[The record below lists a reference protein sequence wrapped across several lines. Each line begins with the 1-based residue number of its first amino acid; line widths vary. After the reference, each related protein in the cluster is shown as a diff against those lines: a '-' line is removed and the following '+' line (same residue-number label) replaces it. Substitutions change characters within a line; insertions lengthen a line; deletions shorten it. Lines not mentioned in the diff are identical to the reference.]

1 MDSDTPPFGWIISG
15 LFVVVAIAVL
25 AMWGCPQYS
34 VYQQRQEGEAELSK
48 AQYTRQTA
56 IAEAKAKEEA
66 AQSLAAADTL
76 RAMGVAR
83 SNQIIGQSL
92 RDNPDY
98 LKWLWVESLKE
109 KNGDII
115 YVPTEANLP
124 ILEAN
129 RTPLKG
135 EGK

>member
-1 MDSDTPPFGWIISG
+1 
-15 LFVVVAIAVL
+15 
-25 AMWGCPQYS
+25 MWAYPQYN
-34 VYQQRQEGEAELSK
+34 VYSSRQSGEAELAK
-48 AQYTRQTA
+48 ANYSRQTA
-56 IAEAKAKEEA
+56 VVEAKAHQEA

-92 RDNPDY
+92 KDNPDY

-124 ILEAN
+124 ILEAH
-129 RTPLKG
+129 RLSIPQATK
-135 EGK
+135 